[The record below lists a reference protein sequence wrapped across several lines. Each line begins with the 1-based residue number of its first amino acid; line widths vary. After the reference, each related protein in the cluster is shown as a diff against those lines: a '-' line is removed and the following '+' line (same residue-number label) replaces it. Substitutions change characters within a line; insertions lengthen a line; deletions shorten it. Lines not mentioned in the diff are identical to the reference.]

1 VRNVIVSTFV
11 TLDGV
16 MEAPGGEDHP
26 EGKGGWT
33 FAHFTEAMG
42 NEVHAGLQAA
52 DALLLG
58 RVTWDHFAEAW
69 PERAGTDPFADLM
82 NSIPKYVVSSS
93 GPEASKWN
101 NSTVVGFDDIARLK
115 SEGDGDLLVLGSADL
130 AHALT
135 ARGLVDE
142 YRLFTVPVLLGS
154 GKRIFAD
161 GADTTTLKL
170 HEPKTFGDVILLTY
184 SAGIAPTSR

>member
-1 VRNVIVSTFV
+1 MRNVIVSTFV

-26 EGKGGWT
+26 DGKGGWT
-33 FAHFTEAMG
+33 LAHFTEAMG

-58 RVTWDHFAEAW
+58 RVTWDHFAGAW
-69 PERAGTDPFADLM
+69 PERAGTDAFADLM
-82 NSIPKYVVSSS
+82 NSIPKYVVSSTLTDA
-93 GPEASKWN
+93 GAWN
-101 NSTVVGFDDIARLK
+101 NSTVIGFADVERLK

-130 AHALT
+130 VHALT
-135 ARGLVDE
+135 ERGLVDE
-142 YRLFTVPVLLGS
+142 YRLFTFPVLLGS

-161 GADTTTLKL
+161 GADTTTLTL
-170 HEPKTFGDVILLTY
+170 HDPKTFGDVILLTY
-184 SAGIAPTSR
+184 SAGIAPNNR

>member
-1 VRNVIVSTFV
+1 MRKVIVSTFV

-33 FAHFTEAMG
+33 IPHFTEAMG
-42 NEVHAGLQAA
+42 NEVYAGLQAA

-58 RVTWDHFAEAW
+58 RVTWEHFAEAW

-82 NSIPKYVVSSS
+82 NSIPKYVVSSTLADA
-93 GPEASKWN
+93 GTWN
-101 NSTVVGFDDIARLK
+101 NSTVIGFDDVERLK
-115 SEGDGDLLVLGSADL
+115 SEGAGDLLVLGSAEL
-130 AHALT
+130 VHALT
-135 ARGLVDE
+135 AGGLVDE
-142 YRLFTVPVLLGS
+142 YRLFTFPVLLGS

-170 HEPKTFGDVILLTY
+170 SEPKTFGDVILLTY
-184 SAGIAPTSR
+184 STGMAPSSR